1 MIGETRTAQGNQNS
15 ENLNIPRSHGLSV
28 SLNQQLS
35 YHIYIHTHVI
45 ISLAIFSD
53 SSSKCELY
61 LLTDYLLVRRKAHYL
76 VEKGKK
82 QQQKQNK
89 KIR

>member
-28 SLNQQLS
+28 SLNQLLS
-35 YHIYIHTHVI
+35 YHIYIHVI
-45 ISLAIFSD
+45 ISLVIFND

-61 LLTDYLLVRRKAHYL
+61 LLTDSLLVRRKAHYL

-89 KIR
+89 KN